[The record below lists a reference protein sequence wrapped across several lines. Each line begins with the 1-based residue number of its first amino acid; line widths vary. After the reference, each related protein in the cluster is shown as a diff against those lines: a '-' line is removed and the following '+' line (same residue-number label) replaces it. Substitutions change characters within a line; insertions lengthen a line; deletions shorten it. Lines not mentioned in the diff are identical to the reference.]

1 VVSQEYVSVIEYEKV
16 KYSDKFCFSQVWSLW
31 IYDRHC
37 TLVFHAD
44 WSYFHNRGSGNAQNA
59 GNNPSSS
66 SANNIDGVNGRA
78 QGGGKSSILPLSE
91 QAKLVYG
98 LVFSLRNMTKKLSPQ
113 NTENG
118 TNQSSKE
125 TLHSFSTSTYTLAH
139 LQTLT
144 NYTFVML
151 TDPVQAPTRRAPP
164 SATSGSGFTSS
175 AATFSGGGGIPATG
189 GMTTTG
195 VLAQIS
201 RGPWVEFVARNP
213 ACLSLEREQEDEE
226 EDDNLTDLDE
236 DALQELKEKKEQK
249 RILRQKEIQK
259 QRITGIG
266 KSVDSEA
273 FRASVERVLAQNK
286 LNAPRM

>member
-1 VVSQEYVSVIEYEKV
+1 MVNLTNIPSL
-16 KYSDKFCFSQVWSLW
+16 FTQVWSLW

-44 WSYFHNRGSGNAQNA
+44 WSYFHNRGSGNAQNT
-59 GNNPSSS
+59 GNTSSS
-66 SANNIDGVNGRA
+66 SANTLDGINGRA
-78 QGGGKSSILPLSE
+78 QGGGSKSAILPLSE

-118 TNQSSKE
+118 SNSTSKE

-164 SATSGSGFTSS
+164 NATNGSAFTSS

-213 ACLSLEREQEDEE
+213 ACLSLEREQEDEDE
-226 EDDNLTDLDE
+226 DEDDLADLDE
-236 DALQELKEKKEQK
+236 DALKALNERKEKK
-249 RILRQKEIQK
+249 RILRQKEVQK
-259 QRITGIG
+259 QRLTGIG

>member
-1 VVSQEYVSVIEYEKV
+1 MSGSSGQPR
-16 KYSDKFCFSQVWSLW
+16 VWSLW

-44 WSYFHNRGSGNAQNA
+44 WSYYHNRGSGNTQNT
-59 GNNPSSS
+59 GNTSSS
-66 SANNIDGVNGRA
+66 SANTLDNSNKA
-78 QGGGKSSILPLSE
+78 GGKNAILPLSE

-113 NTENG
+113 NTEDGSNP
-118 TNQSSKE
+118 SKE

-164 SATSGSGFTSS
+164 SATSGSGFIGS

-213 ACLSLEREQEDEE
+213 ACLSLEREQEDED
-226 EDDNLTDLDE
+226 EDDDLADLDE
-236 DALQELKEKKEQK
+236 DALKALNERKEQK
-249 RILRQKEIQK
+249 RILRQKEVQK
-259 QRITGIG
+259 QRLTGMG

-273 FRASVERVLAQNK
+273 FRASVERVLGQNK